1 MNVADRRIAVEEG
14 ADVSGNGL
22 SSGLSFVQG
31 AADDPLREVT
41 VGGALDLAAAAWGPR
56 TALVEVGPGSAQRRW
71 TFDELRNDALRV
83 ARAMLE
89 RFRPGEHVAVWAANC
104 PEWVLLEM
112 GAAYA
117 GLTLVTVNPAYQVGE
132 LTHVLGQSRCSGAFV
147 QDASRGRDLPPI
159 VEEARPGLPV
169 LRDVVALSGWDDFLA
184 CADPSRELPPV
195 EPGDTAQIQYTSGTT
210 GTPKGAELTHRGL
223 VNVARY
229 YAMVNGTGPDDVWV
243 NPMPLFHTAGCGL
256 ATLGALQTG
265 GTHVLPPGF
274 DAALMLDAV
283 EAGRGTVILTVPT
296 MLIRMLDEQ
305 SARPRDVS
313 SWRLSTLGGAP
324 VPPELVRRAQ
334 RELGLVVTI
343 GFGQTEASPY
353 ITHTLPDDPN
363 PNWITTVG
371 RPLPHCEVR
380 ISEPESGATMPLG
393 EVGEVCGRGY
403 GVMKGYFDAPEAST
417 TAVDPDGWLHTG
429 DLGSMDDLGYLRIE
443 GRLREMIIRGGENI
457 YPREIE
463 DLLFTHPEVADVSVV
478 GLPDP
483 ELGEKVAAFI
493 RPVPGTNP
501 NVDELVDFSRRHL
514 APYKTPRVWQFLESF
529 PQTTSGKI
537 QKFVLREN
545 YLAQLGA
552 GGAGSAQ

>member
-283 EAGRGTVILTVPT
+283 EAGRGTVILSVPT

-403 GVMKGYFDAPEAST
+403 GVMKGYFDAPEAT
-417 TAVDPDGWLHTG
+417 TAAVDPDGWLHTG

>member
-1 MNVADRRIAVEEG
+1 MALPDPVAQHGPSA
-14 ADVSGNGL
+14 GL
-22 SSGLSFVQG
+22 SHVRADS
-31 AADDPLREVT
+31 DDPLMEVT
-41 VGGALDLAAAAWGPR
+41 VGGALDRAAATWGPR
-56 TALVEVGPGSAQRRW
+56 TALVEVGPGRAQRRW
-71 TFDELRNDALRV
+71 TFDELRRDALHV
-83 ARAMLE
+83 ARAMLA
-89 RFRPGEHVAVWAANC
+89 RFHPGEHVAVWAANC

-147 QDASRGRDLPPI
+147 QDTYRGRDLLPL
-159 VEEARPGLPV
+159 VEEARPDLPSV
-169 LRDVVALSGWDDFLA
+169 RDVVALSGWDDFLA
-184 CADPSRELPPV
+184 RADPSRELPSV

-223 VNVARY
+223 VNVARF
-229 YAMVNGTGPDDVWV
+229 YAMANGAGPDDIWV
-243 NPMPLFHTAGCGL
+243 NPMPMFHTAGCGL

-265 GTHVLPPGF
+265 GAQVLPPEF
-274 DAALMLDAV
+274 DAALMLDAI
-283 EAGRGTVILTVPT
+283 ESERGTVVLSVPT

-324 VPPELVRRAQ
+324 VPAELVLRAQ
-334 RELGLVVTI
+334 RELDVMVTI

-363 PNWITTVG
+363 PEWIATVG

-380 ISEPESGATMPLG
+380 ISDPESGATVPLG
-393 EVGEVCGRGY
+393 AVGEVCARGY
-403 GVMKGYFDAPEAST
+403 GVMKGYFDAPEA
-417 TAVDPDGWLHTG
+417 TAAALDADGWLHTG
-429 DLGSMDDLGYLRIE
+429 DLGSMDAFGYLHIE
-443 GRLREMIIRGGENI
+443 GRLKDMIIRGGENI

-463 DLLFTHPEVADVSVV
+463 DLLFTHPHVADVSVV

-483 ELGEKVAAFI
+483 EMGETVAAFI
-493 RPVPGTNP
+493 RPVPGTKP
-501 NVDELVDFSRRHL
+501 NVDDLVELCRRHL
-514 APYKTPRVWQFLESF
+514 ARYKTPKVWQFLETF

-545 YLAQLGA
+545 YLAQRGA
-552 GGAGSAQ
+552 GGPGAAE

>member
-1 MNVADRRIAVEEG
+1 M
-14 ADVSGNGL
+14 SGTGL
-22 SSGLSFVQG
+22 SSGLSFAQG
-31 AADDPLREVT
+31 AVDDPLREIT

-56 TALVEVGPGSAQRRW
+56 TALVEFGPGNAKRRW
-71 TFDELRNDALRV
+71 TFDELRLDGLRV

-89 RFRPGEHVAVWAANC
+89 RFRPGEHVAVWAANL

-117 GLTLVTVNPAYQVGE
+117 GLTLVTVNPAYQLGE
-132 LTHVLGQSRCSGAFV
+132 LTYVLGQSRCSGAIV
-147 QDASRGRDLPPI
+147 QDTYRGRDLVP
-159 VEEARPGLPV
+159 VVDEARPELPA

-184 CADPSRELPPV
+184 SGDPSRELPPV

-229 YAMVNGTGPDDVWV
+229 TAMAKNAGPDDVWI
-243 NPMPLFHTAGCGL
+243 NPMPMFHTAGCGL

-265 GTHVLPPGF
+265 GTHVLPPEF
-274 DAALMLDAV
+274 DAAVMLDAV
-283 EAGRGTVILTVPT
+283 ESERGTAVLSVPT

-313 SWRLSTLGGAP
+313 SWRLSSLGGSP
-324 VPPELVRRAQ
+324 VPAELVRRAQ
-334 RELGLVVTI
+334 RELDVVVTI

-353 ITHTLPDDPN
+353 ITHTVPDDPN
-363 PNWITTVG
+363 PNWVTTVG
-371 RPLPHCEVR
+371 RALPHWEVR
-380 ISEPESGATMPLG
+380 ISDPQSGATVPLG
-393 EVGEVCGRGY
+393 VVGEVCARGY
-403 GVMKGYFDAPEAST
+403 GVMKGYFDAPEAT
-417 TAVDPDGWLHTG
+417 AAAVDADGWLHTG
-429 DLGSMDDLGYLRIE
+429 DLGSMDDLGYLRID
-443 GRLREMIIRGGENI
+443 GRLKDMIIRGGENI

-463 DLLFTHPEVADVSVV
+463 DLLFTHPQVADVSVV

-483 ELGEKVAAFI
+483 EMGETVAAFV

-501 NVDELVDFSRRHL
+501 SVDELVDFTRRHL
-514 APYKTPRVWQFLESF
+514 ARYKTPRVWQFVESF

-537 QKFVLREN
+537 QKYVLRAN
-545 YLAQLGA
+545 YLAQHGA
-552 GGAGSAQ
+552 GHAE

>member
-1 MNVADRRIAVEEG
+1 LAEG

-22 SSGLSFVQG
+22 SYTR
-31 AADDPLREVT
+31 ADGDDQLRELT
-41 VGGALDLAAAAWGPR
+41 VGGALDLAAATWGPR
-56 TALVEVGPGSAQRRW
+56 TALLEVGHGSARRRW
-71 TFDELRNDALRV
+71 TFDQLRVDAKRV

-89 RFRPGEHVAVWAANC
+89 HYQPGDNVAVCAANC

-117 GLTLVTVNPAYQVGE
+117 GLTLVTVNPAYRMGE
-132 LTHVLGQSRCSGAFV
+132 LTHVLGQSRCTGVFV
-147 QDASRGRDLPPI
+147 QDTYRGRGLVPVI
-159 VEEARPGLPV
+159 EEARSRLPA
-169 LRDVVALSGWDDFLA
+169 LRDVIALSGWDEFLA
-184 CADPSRELPPV
+184 TGDPSRRLPLV
-195 EPGDTAQIQYTSGTT
+195 TPGDVAQIQYTSGTT
-210 GTPKGAELTHRGL
+210 GTPKGAQLTHRGL
-223 VNVARY
+223 VNVGRY
-229 YAMVNGTGPDDVWV
+229 YAVVNGAGPDDVWV
-243 NPMPLFHTAGCGL
+243 NPMPMFHTAGCGL

-274 DAALMLDAV
+274 DASVMLDAF
-283 EAGRGTVILTVPT
+283 ESERGTVMLSVPT

-324 VPPELVRRAQ
+324 VPAELVRRAQ
-334 RELGLVVTI
+334 RELDVVVTI

-363 PNWITTVG
+363 PDWITTVG

-380 ISEPESGATMPLG
+380 ISDPESGTTVPLG
-393 EVGEVCGRGY
+393 VVGEVCARGY
-403 GVMKGYFDAPEAST
+403 GVMKGYFDAPEP
-417 TAVDPDGWLHTG
+417 TAAALDADGWLRTG

-443 GRLREMIIRGGENI
+443 GRLKDMIIRGGENI

-463 DLLFTHPEVADVSVV
+463 ELLFTHPQVADVSVV

-483 ELGEKVAAFI
+483 EMGEIVAAFI
-493 RPVPGTNP
+493 RPTPDARP
-501 NVDELVDFSRRHL
+501 SVDELVAFCRRHL
-514 APYKTPRVWQFLESF
+514 VRYKTPRVWQFLETF

-537 QKFVLREN
+537 QKFVLRES
-545 YLAQLGA
+545 YLTQRA
-552 GGAGSAQ
+552 GEHS